1 MIFPPWIIPGAGVLV
16 LTIVRCVA
24 RGKELRARRYA
35 SRNCASRRVRAAFG
49 NGRLRDPAGLRGG
62 RLEMRG

>member
-24 RGKELRARRYA
+24 RGKECSGARPV
-35 SRNCASRRVRAAFG
+35 RV
-49 NGRLRDPAGLRGG
+49 P
-62 RLEMRG
+62 

>member
-24 RGKELRARRYA
+24 RGKELRGL
-35 SRNCASRRVRAAFG
+35 RVRV
-49 NGRLRDPAGLRGG
+49 P
-62 RLEMRG
+62 